1 MRPPTGETRLANGTA
16 MLSTF
21 TTYQFYT
28 RDQSRTLD
36 RIAADPVNTRLA
48 SYYRENIG
56 KATSVDEF
64 MGDYKLYS
72 YAMTA
77 YGLEDQIDSR
87 ALIRKVLESDLED
100 PKSFANK
107 ISDER
112 YRDLAKAFS
121 FTATSTK
128 ADPAA
133 QTNAQM
139 QVMVESYSEHRVK
152 AGQAIAASANYFTE
166 TIGKVR
172 TVGQFLADEKLFT
185 VALEAAGI
193 DASVASESFIRDVL
207 TGTKADEMSRKGDDR
222 YLLLAAMLPF
232 DENGLAP
239 ADGLQSASEKNS
251 TAYLYYQQKGL
262 EASPQAA
269 ALQVSYY
276 EAEIGNVE
284 TADDIIEN
292 PRLYQV
298 ALTAVGL
305 DPSIES
311 SAFVWNVL
319 TSDLSDPKSV
329 VNKMSEA
336 TTTDKT
342 RKEQYLALAR
352 MFQFQ
357 TDGSLADGDSAQT
370 TAAVEALTDDYL
382 EKYTNTT
389 ATADKLSASLYAANI
404 KNVTTVTGF
413 LANSAVYD
421 YALKAVGLDPETA
434 SKSTIMRVLRS
445 DPSDPASFAAKLGDD
460 RYVRLAAAFNF
471 GSDGKLADSRRV
483 QTETAQGNTIDRYL
497 DRLDKDEDKATVTT
511 AVQDSQA
518 FKTAMRSISG
528 VDEFIADETAFGY
541 AMKAI
546 GFNPDTQNA
555 DVIRRV
561 LTSDLS
567 DPNSFANK
575 LKIPAYTALASA
587 FDVDA
592 YGKISLAT
600 DDGGNSLMVDTYF
613 DKVLGKA
620 NTDLVDA
627 ARGILAYNVALPSVA
642 TMDDFLA
649 DGDVVNF
656 ALKAFDLD
664 GEKLSTADI
673 RKILTSDLSDPD
685 SVAGKYGD
693 KRYLEFAA
701 AFNFDTDGTIERD
714 ATRVQSVTAMLTTQ
728 DLYLR
733 QKMEEEAGSE
743 NNGVRLALYFK
754 RSAEDITNIYEFLAD
769 DALLKFVKTTFSL
782 PDEFSSSNIDVQAR
796 NLEKK
801 IDLDQLTDT
810 KYVERM
816 VNRFLAMYDLSNNTG
831 AGSSP
836 ALALLGSSSSYL

>member
-1 MRPPTGETRLANGTA
+1 

-21 TTYQFYT
+21 TTYQLYT
-28 RDQSRTLD
+28 RDQSRVMD
-36 RIAADPVNTRLA
+36 RIAADPVNKRLA
-48 SYYRENIG
+48 DYYRENIG
-56 KATSVDEF
+56 KVTSIDEF

-100 PKSFANK
+100 TKSFANK
-107 ISDER
+107 LSDER
-112 YRDLAKAFS
+112 YRDFAKAFS
-121 FTATSTK
+121 FGGATTK
-128 ADPAA
+128 AEPAA

-152 AGQAIAASANYFTE
+152 AGQAIAGNANYFME
-166 TIGKVR
+166 TIGKVT
-172 TVGQFLADEKLFT
+172 TVSQFLADEKLFT

-207 TGTKADEMSRKGDDR
+207 TGTKADEMSKKGDDR

-232 DENGLAP
+232 DENGRAP
-239 ADGLQSASEKNS
+239 ADGLQSASERNS

-262 EASPQAA
+262 EVSPQAA

-276 EAEIGNVE
+276 EAEIGNVA
-284 TADDIIEN
+284 TADDIIGN
-292 PRLYQV
+292 PRLFQV
-298 ALTAVGL
+298 ALTSVGL

-311 SAFVWNVL
+311 PAFVWNVL

-342 RKEQYLALAR
+342 RKEQYIALAR

-357 TDGSLADGDSAQT
+357 TDGSLADGAGAQT
-370 TAAVEALTDDYL
+370 ADAVGALTEGYL
-382 EKYTNTT
+382 DKYANRT

-413 LANSAVYD
+413 LANAAVYD

-445 DPSDPASFAAKLGDD
+445 DPSDPSSYAARLGDD

-471 GSDGKLADSRRV
+471 GSDGKLADIRRV
-483 QTETAQGNTIDRYL
+483 QTETAQGATIDRYL
-497 DRLDKDEDKATVTT
+497 ERVDEDDDKAAVTT

-518 FKTAMRSISG
+518 FKTAMRSITT
-528 VDEFIADETAFGY
+528 VDEFIADETAFDY

-567 DPNSFANK
+567 DPNSFVNK
-575 LKIPAYTALASA
+575 LKIPAYTALAQA

-600 DDGGNSLMVDTYF
+600 NDDGSSRMVETYF
-613 DKVLGKA
+613 GKVLGRT
-620 NTDLVDA
+620 NTDLVEA

-649 DGDVVNF
+649 DGDVVTF

-664 GEKLSTADI
+664 GEKLTKADI
-673 RKILTSDLSDPD
+673 RAILTSDLSDPD

-714 ATRVQSVTAMLTTQ
+714 ATRVQSVTDMLTTQ

-733 QKMEEEAGSE
+733 QRMEEEAGGES
-743 NNGVRLALYFK
+743 NGVRLALYFK
-754 RSAEDITNIYEFLAD
+754 RSAADIENVYEFLAD
-769 DALLKFVKTTFSL
+769 DALLEFVKTTFGL
-782 PDEFSSSNIDVQAR
+782 PDEFSSSDIDVQAR
-796 NLEKK
+796 NLGKK
-801 IDLDQLTDT
+801 IDLDQLSDT

-816 VNRFLAMYDLSNNTG
+816 VNRFLAMYDLANDTSSGT
-831 AGSSP
+831 SP
-836 ALALLGSSSSYL
+836 ALAILGSSSSYL

>member
-1 MRPPTGETRLANGTA
+1 

-21 TTYQFYT
+21 TTYQLYT
-28 RDQSRTLD
+28 RDQSRVID

-56 KATSVDEF
+56 KVTSVDEF

-107 ISDER
+107 LSDER
-112 YRDLAKAFS
+112 YRDFAKAFS
-121 FTATSTK
+121 FNATSTK
-128 ADPAA
+128 TDPAA

-152 AGQAIAASANYFTE
+152 AGQASAANANHFME
-166 TIGKVR
+166 TIG
-172 TVGQFLADEKLFT
+172 TVKTVNQFLADEKLFT

-193 DASVASESFIRDVL
+193 DASVASVSFIRDVL
-207 TGTKADEMSRKGDDR
+207 TGTKADEMSKKGDDR

-232 DENGLAP
+232 DEIGRAP
-239 ADGLQSASEKNS
+239 AEGLQSASERNS
-251 TAYLYYQQKGL
+251 TAYLYYQRKGL
-262 EASPQAA
+262 ENSPQAA

-284 TADDIIEN
+284 TADDLIEN
-292 PRLYQV
+292 PRLASV

-305 DPSIES
+305 NPEIES

-319 TSDLSDPKSV
+319 TSDLSNPKSV

-342 RKEQYLALAR
+342 RKEQYIALAK

-370 TAAVEALTDDYL
+370 TEAVEALTDGYL
-382 EKYTNTT
+382 EKYAN
-389 ATADKLSASLYAANI
+389 ATASADKVSASLYAANV

-413 LANSAVYD
+413 LANAAVYD
-421 YALKAVGLDPETA
+421 YALKSVGLDPETT

-445 DPSDPASFAAKLGDD
+445 DPSDPASYAAKLGDD
-460 RYVRLAAAFNF
+460 RYIRLAASFNF
-471 GSDGKLADSRRV
+471 GSDGKLADMRRV
-483 QTETAQGNTIDRYL
+483 QTETAQGDTIDRYL
-497 DRLDKDEDKATVTT
+497 ERIDEDDDEGKAAVTT

-518 FKTAMRSISG
+518 FKTAMRSIST
-528 VDEFIADETAFGY
+528 VDEFIANETAFDY

-561 LTSDLS
+561 VTSDLS
-567 DPNSFANK
+567 DPNSFVNK

-592 YGKISLAT
+592 YGKISIAT
-600 DDGGNSLMVDTYF
+600 NDDGSSRMIDTYF
-613 DKVLGKA
+613 GKVLGSA
-620 NTDLVDA
+620 NTDLIEA

-673 RKILTSDLSDPD
+673 RAILTSDLSDSE

-714 ATRVQSVTAMLTTQ
+714 AMRVQSVTAMLTTQ

-733 QKMEEEAGSE
+733 QKMEEEAGGES
-743 NNGVRLALYFK
+743 NGVRLALYFK

-769 DALLKFVKTTFSL
+769 DALLEFVKTTFGL

-801 IDLDQLTDT
+801 VDLEQLSDP
-810 KYVERM
+810 KYVDRM
-816 VNRFLAMYDLSNNTG
+816 LNRFLAMYDLANDTSSS
-831 AGSSP
+831 SSP
-836 ALALLGSSSSYL
+836 ALAILGSSSSYL